1 MGKALAAK
9 GQKLQSETNLV
20 NQNMQDMV
28 EKIKAKFYNAVLLN
42 YMYMY
47 FMYAKLKSKT
57 LKLSTKPRFSN
68 WSMSWEMLQKTKV
81 SIFDYISLNGTLC
94 KYISDEQH
102 QRLGSQS
109 VPEIFTRI
117 GNTVPSDYWAKTP
130 FQLKFKPEF
139 WTIDRTISKT
149 PRIWTETN
157 RARR

>member
-28 EKIKAKFYNAVLLN
+28 EKIKAKFYNAVLLD

-57 LKLSTKPRFSN
+57 PKLSTKPRFSN

-81 SIFDYISLNGTLC
+81 SIFDYISFNDT
-94 KYISDEQH
+94 
-102 QRLGSQS
+102 
-109 VPEIFTRI
+109 
-117 GNTVPSDYWAKTP
+117 
-130 FQLKFKPEF
+130 
-139 WTIDRTISKT
+139 
-149 PRIWTETN
+149 
-157 RARR
+157 